1 MPGAP
6 LHLAIIP
13 DGNGR
18 WAALRGLPR
27 AAGYEAGARAVYR
40 LLRAA
45 AEQHISTVS
54 FFAFSSDN
62 WQRPA
67 AEVSAMLRTFEEFL
81 VEEAVAAAQHGV
93 RLSVIGRRDRL
104 PRNLRLAIT
113 AAEEATSENRGLH
126 FRLALDYS
134 ARDAILR
141 AACRLYT
148 SMEVS
153 REAFS
158 SLLQGVQ
165 PGQPAPNVDL
175 LIRTGGEQRLSDF
188 LLWECAYA
196 ELHFTPTA
204 WPDFTEEDLRKALA
218 DYQQRDRRFGRVP
231 QALAG

>member
-1 MPGAP
+1 MRNSPA
-6 LHLAIIP
+6 HLAIIP

-18 WAALRGLPR
+18 WAAARGLPR

-40 LLRAA
+40 LLHAA
-45 AEQHISTVS
+45 SQCSIPAVT

-62 WQRPA
+62 WDRPA
-67 AEVSAMLRTFEEFL
+67 AEVGAMLRVFEEFL
-81 VEEAVAAAQHGV
+81 VEEAIAAAGHGV

-104 PRNLRLAIT
+104 PRGLSHAIST
-113 AAEEATSENRGLH
+113 AEEATAENRGLH

-134 ARDAILR
+134 SRDAILR

-153 REAFS
+153 REAYS
-158 SLLQGVQ
+158 RCLVGM
-165 PGQPAPNVDL
+165 PAEEAAPDVDL

-196 ELHFTPTA
+196 ELYFAPTL
-204 WPDFTEEDLRKALA
+204 WPDFAEKDLRLALEEFHR
-218 DYQQRDRRFGRVP
+218 RDRRFGRVP
-231 QALAG
+231 EALAG